1 MQDELCDRLIYCAL
15 PPFWGDQME
24 TVKIQ
29 QDIKLN
35 ICRTDSNLITK
46 LFQFH

>member
-1 MQDELCDRLIYCAL
+1 MQNELSDRLIYCAL
-15 PPFWGDQME
+15 APFWSYQME
-24 TVKIQ
+24 SVKIQ
-29 QDIKLN
+29 QHIKLN